1 MVLDLCPTPGGVT
14 TAVVRV
20 TTTVVADTATLHGM
34 KAGMTVTVATVV
46 AVAVTIM
53 VQAAGVITVIA
64 EATDVAA
71 MVGVETGEASL
82 RRSFTCFKGLVV

>member
-14 TAVVRV
+14 TAVVKV
-20 TTTVVADTATLHGM
+20 ITTVVADTATLHGM

-53 VQAAGVITVIA
+53 VQAVGVITVIA
-64 EATDVAA
+64 EATAVAA
-71 MVGVETGEASL
+71 MVGVETGEASF
-82 RRSFTCFKGLVV
+82 RRRFSCFEGLVV